1 MALLEIK
8 HMSKS
13 YAMKVLND
21 VNFSLEAGEVH
32 ALLGENGAGKSTMLN
47 ILGGIV
53 KGDGGQILIDGKEVI
68 INDVQD
74 AKRNGIG
81 FVHQEIELC
90 QDVTVAENIMMSEIS
105 DSNAFILDFKK
116 MVEESKKILKPLVG
130 SAIDPTENVY
140 KLPISQ
146 QQVVEIAKA
155 LSHKCRIL
163 LLDEPTAA
171 LSEKE
176 TEALFKIMEQLKKEG
191 IGIIFISHRREEIFD
206 HSDRVTVLRDGYII
220 STRDSKKATMQ
231 ELIKD
236 MAGREIKDIYPPKA
250 TDIKYTEDN
259 VMLKVENLTDGKDRF
274 RNINFK
280 LYKGEILGVAGLV
293 GAGRTEIMQNIVN
306 LRKRKTGSVYML
318 GEKLDKFETDMIYK
332 KGLILLSE
340 DRKKTGLYLEYSI
353 ESNIISTYLEEVL
366 DGIFVNKH
374 KADRLAREKYDE
386 LGIKGGGYKKI
397 VNSLSGGNQQKTL
410 LAKLLAKRPKVVILD
425 EPTRGVDVG
434 AKSDIGKHIR
444 LLANDGI
451 GVIIISSEM
460 NELLGLCDRLI
471 MIDIDGNQ
479 VPKVLTSKEF
489 NSDTVVYYISGAY
502 KISGG
507 KQNGK

>member
-8 HMSKS
+8 HLSKS
-13 YAMKVLND
+13 YAQKVLSD
-21 VNFSLEAGEVH
+21 VNFTLEAGEVH

-53 KGDGGQILIDGKEVI
+53 KADGGEILIDGEKVT
-68 INDVQD
+68 INSVQD
-74 AKRNGIG
+74 AKNLGIG

-90 QDVTVAENIMMSEIS
+90 QDVTVAENIMMSSIT
-105 DSNAFILDFKK
+105 DSNAIIIDFKK
-116 MVEESKKILKPLVG
+116 LIEDSKKILQPLVG
-130 SAIDPTENVY
+130 DAINPEDKVED
-140 KLPISQ
+140 LPISQ

-191 IGIIFISHRREEIFD
+191 IGIIFISHRMEEIFN
-206 HSDRVTVLRDGYII
+206 HSDRVTVLRDGFII
-220 STRDSKKATMQ
+220 STRNSKEATMQ

-236 MAGREIKDIYPPKA
+236 MAGREINDIYPPKA
-250 TDIKYTEDN
+250 TNIDYSEKN
-259 VMLKVENLTDGKDRF
+259 VMLKVESLTDAKDRF

-306 LRKRKTGSVYML
+306 LRKRKTGSVTLM
-318 GEKLDKFETDMIYK
+318 GENLDKYDTEKIYK
-332 KGLILLSE
+332 SGLILLSE
-340 DRKKTGLYLEYSI
+340 DRKKSGLYLDYSI
-353 ESNIISTYLEEVL
+353 GSNIISTYLEEVMT
-366 DGIFVNKH
+366 GMFVNKR
-374 KADRLAREKYDE
+374 KAVKLSEAMYKE
-386 LGIKGGGYKKI
+386 LGIRGNGYRQAVK
-397 VNSLSGGNQQKTL
+397 SLSGGNQQKTL
-410 LAKLLAKRPKVVILD
+410 LAKLLAKKPKVVILD

-434 AKSDIGKHIR
+434 AKADIGNHIR
-444 LLANDGI
+444 NLANDGI
-451 GVIIISSEM
+451 GVVIISSEM
-460 NELLGLCDRLI
+460 NELLGLCDRII
-471 MIDIDGNQ
+471 MIDIDGEQ
-479 VPKVLTSKEF
+479 VPKVLHSNEF

-502 KISGG
+502 KMSGG
-507 KQNGK
+507 NKNG

>member
-8 HMSKS
+8 HLSKS
-13 YAMKVLND
+13 YAQKVLSD
-21 VNFSLEAGEVH
+21 VNFTLEAGEVH

-47 ILGGIV
+47 IIGGIV
-53 KGDGGQILIDGKEVI
+53 KADGGEILIDGKKVTI
-68 INDVQD
+68 DSVQD
-74 AKRNGIG
+74 AKNLGIG

-90 QDVTVAENIMMSEIS
+90 QEVTVAENIMMSTIT
-105 DSNAFILDFKK
+105 DSNAIIINFKK
-116 MVEESKKILKPLVG
+116 LIEDSKKILYPLVG
-130 SAIDPTENVY
+130 DAINPEDKVED
-140 KLPISQ
+140 LPISQ

-191 IGIIFISHRREEIFD
+191 IGIIFISHRMEEIFS
-206 HSDRVTVLRDGYII
+206 HSDRVTVLRDGFII
-220 STRDSKKATMQ
+220 STRKSKDATMQ

-236 MAGREIKDIYPPKA
+236 MAGREISDIYPPKA
-250 TDIKYTEDN
+250 TNINYSEDN
-259 VMLKVENLTDGKDRF
+259 VMLKVENLTDGRDRF

-306 LRKRKTGSVYML
+306 LRKRKSGSVTLM
-318 GEKLDKFETDMIYK
+318 GKNLDKYDTEKIYK
-332 KGLILLSE
+332 NGLVLLSE
-340 DRKKTGLYLEYSI
+340 DRKKSGLYLDYSI
-353 ESNIISTYLEEVL
+353 GSNIISTYIEEVMT
-366 DGIFVNKH
+366 GIFVNKK
-374 KADRLAREKYDE
+374 KAVKLAEGMYKE
-386 LGIKGGGYKKI
+386 LGIRGNGYKQAVKA
-397 VNSLSGGNQQKTL
+397 LSGGNQQKTL
-410 LAKLLAKRPKVVILD
+410 LAKLLAKKPKVVILD

-434 AKSDIGKHIR
+434 AKADIGNHIR
-444 LLANDGI
+444 NLANDGI
-451 GVIIISSEM
+451 GVVIISSEM

-471 MIDIDGNQ
+471 MIDIDGDQ
-479 VPKVLTSKEF
+479 VPKELHAKDF

-502 KISGG
+502 KMSGG
-507 KQNGK
+507 NKNG

>member
-8 HMSKS
+8 HLSKS
-13 YAMKVLND
+13 YAQKVLSD
-21 VNFSLEAGEVH
+21 VNFTLEAGEVH

-53 KGDGGQILIDGKEVI
+53 KADGGEILIDGEKVT
-68 INDVQD
+68 INSVQD
-74 AKRNGIG
+74 AKNLGIG

-90 QDVTVAENIMMSEIS
+90 QDVTVAENIMMSSIT
-105 DSNAFILDFKK
+105 DSNAIIIDFKK
-116 MVEESKKILKPLVG
+116 LIEDSKKILQPLVG
-130 SAIDPTENVY
+130 DAINPEDKVED
-140 KLPISQ
+140 LPISQ

-191 IGIIFISHRREEIFD
+191 IGIIFISHRMEEIFN
-206 HSDRVTVLRDGYII
+206 HSDRVTVLRDGFII
-220 STRDSKKATMQ
+220 STRNSKEATMQ

-236 MAGREIKDIYPPKA
+236 MAGREINDIYPPKA
-250 TDIKYTEDN
+250 TNIDYSENN

-306 LRKRKTGSVYML
+306 LRKRKTGSVTLM
-318 GEKLDKFETDMIYK
+318 GKNLDKYDTEKIYK
-332 KGLILLSE
+332 SGLVLLSE
-340 DRKKTGLYLEYSI
+340 DRKKSGLYLDYSI
-353 ESNIISTYLEEVL
+353 GSNIISTYIDEVMT
-366 DGIFVNKH
+366 GMFINKR
-374 KADRLAREKYDE
+374 KAVKLSEAMYKE
-386 LGIKGGGYKKI
+386 LGIRGNGYRQAVKA
-397 VNSLSGGNQQKTL
+397 LSGGNQQKTL
-410 LAKLLAKRPKVVILD
+410 LAKLLAKKPEVVILD

-434 AKSDIGKHIR
+434 AKADIGNHIR
-444 LLANDGI
+444 NLANDGI
-451 GVIIISSEM
+451 GVVIISSEM

-471 MIDIDGNQ
+471 MIDIDGEQ
-479 VPKVLTSKEF
+479 VPKELHAKDF

-502 KISGG
+502 KMSGG
-507 KQNGK
+507 NKNG